1 VRYYITQHWG
11 YQKEGLID
19 NRRHDRNYLN
29 KIVTMK
35 CGSREETAIMT
46 KGAPQKNEATEI
58 KCERPWGDK
67 VVVERL
73 TTSSR
78 TCRRN

>member
-1 VRYYITQHWG
+1 
-11 YQKEGLID
+11 
-19 NRRHDRNYLN
+19 
-29 KIVTMK
+29 MK